1 MAYVQ
6 NYKAKYFI
14 ISNIGVAKY
23 SLCIGD
29 IKFILIVDFGVIY
42 VQVVYKQISYLRFY
56 DGRGDMPAAP
66 EKIT

>member
-1 MAYVQ
+1 MFK
-6 NYKAKYFI
+6 NIKPSRYFI
-14 ISNIGVAKY
+14 ILNIGVAKY
-23 SLCIGD
+23 SLGIWD
-29 IKFILIVDFGVIY
+29 IKFILFVDFGVIY